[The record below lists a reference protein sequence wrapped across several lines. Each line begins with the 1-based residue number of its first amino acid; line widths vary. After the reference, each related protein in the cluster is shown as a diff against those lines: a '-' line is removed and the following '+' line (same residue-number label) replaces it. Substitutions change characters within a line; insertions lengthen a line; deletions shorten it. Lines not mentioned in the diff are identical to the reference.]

1 MRITMRIAAAG
12 TTYYSRFPGIASDM
26 AEWKD
31 ADGNFDAAKFRE
43 ELRGFD
49 DFVQFSSNDSRRVIT
64 LSFEFLR
71 QICGTFSKAAQD
83 PDADAR
89 MSIEKPV
96 DRSLVRKMEREQFG
110 FVRFDID
117 EVGGALRVRVGVA
130 NPKDVVGNVVKNAR
144 EFAVDCARV
153 LLYLREQL
161 KGHADVVLAGREG
174 CEDIFNEAV
183 WRDKRAIARDEVDT
197 ANAKRM
203 TCPRRLGAYCSPSDP
218 RCRCYRDGECV
229 AVELGDEW
237 KSFKGSKK

>member
-12 TTYYSRFPGIASDM
+12 STYYSRFPGIPTDM

-49 DFVQFSSNDSRRVIT
+49 DFVQFSSTDSRRVIA

-71 QICGTFSKAAQD
+71 QIYGTFSRAANN
-83 PDADAR
+83 PEADAR

-96 DRSLVRKMEREQFG
+96 DRSLVRKLSREQFG
-110 FVRFDID
+110 YCRFDID

-130 NPKDVVGNVVKNAR
+130 NPKGVVGDVFKNAR
-144 EFAVDCARV
+144 DFAVDCARV

-174 CEDIFNEAV
+174 CEDIFNEAI
-183 WRDKRAIARDEVDT
+183 WREKKAIARDEVDA
-197 ANAKRM
+197 ANKKRQ
-203 TCPRRLGAYCSPSDP
+203 TCASRLGAYCSPSDP
-218 RCRCYRDGECV
+218 SCRCYRDGKCI
-229 AVELGDEW
+229 ACELGEEW
-237 KSFKGSKK
+237 KSFK

>member
-12 TTYYSRFPGIASDM
+12 STYYSRFPGIHTDM
-26 AEWKD
+26 ENWKD
-31 ADGNFDAAKFRE
+31 ADGNFNAAKFRE
-43 ELRGFD
+43 ELRGFN
-49 DFVQFSSNDSRRVIT
+49 DFVQFSSNDSRRVIA

-71 QICGTFSKAAQD
+71 QIWGTFSKAAEN

-130 NPKDVVGNVVKNAR
+130 NPKGVVGNVVKNAR
-144 EFAVDCARV
+144 DFAVDCSRV

-161 KGHADVVLAGREG
+161 KGHAAVILAGREG
-174 CEDIFNEAV
+174 CEDIFEEAI
-183 WRDKRAIARDEVDT
+183 WREKKAIARDEIAA
-197 ANAKRM
+197 ANKKRQ
-203 TCPRRLGAYCSPSDP
+203 TCACRLGAYCSPSDS
-218 RCRCYRDGECV
+218 RCRCYRDGKCV
-229 AVELGDEW
+229 AAELGDEW

>member
-12 TTYYSRFPGIASDM
+12 STYYSRFPGIPTNM

-49 DFVQFSSNDSRRVIT
+49 DFVQFSSNDSRRVLA

-71 QICGTFSKAAQD
+71 QICGTFAKAARD

-89 MSIEKPV
+89 MSIEKLV

-117 EVGGALRVRVGVA
+117 EIGPALRIRVGVA
-130 NPKDVVGNVVKNAR
+130 NPKGVVGNVVKNAR
-144 EFAVDCARV
+144 DFAVDCSRV

-174 CEDIFNEAV
+174 CEDIFDEAI
-183 WRDKRAIARDEVDT
+183 WREKKAIARDEVDA

-203 TCPRRLGAYCSPSDP
+203 TCACRLGAYCSPSDP
-218 RCRCYRDGECV
+218 RCRCYRDGKCV
-229 AVELGDEW
+229 AVELGEGW
-237 KSFKGSKK
+237 KTFKGSKK

>member
-12 TTYYSRFPGIASDM
+12 TTYYSRFPGIPT
-26 AEWKD
+26 EYGGWKD

-71 QICGTFSKAAQD
+71 QICGTFSKAAEN

-89 MSIEKPV
+89 MTIEKPV

-117 EVGGALRVRVGVA
+117 EIGAALRVRVGVA
-130 NPKDVVGNVVKNAR
+130 NPKGVVGNVVKNAR
-144 EFAVDCARV
+144 EFAVDCSRV

-174 CEDIFNEAV
+174 CEDIFDEAV
-183 WRDKRAIARDEVDT
+183 WREKKAIARDEVDA
-197 ANAKRM
+197 ANKKRM
-203 TCPRRLGAYCSPSDP
+203 MCSRRLGAYCSPSDP
-218 RCRCYRDGECV
+218 RCRCYRDGKCI
-229 AVELGDEW
+229 AAELSEEW

>member
-12 TTYYSRFPGIASDM
+12 STYYSRFPGIPTDM
-26 AEWKD
+26 EDWKD
-31 ADGNFDAAKFRE
+31 ADGNFNAAKFCE

-49 DFVQFSSNDSRRVIT
+49 DFVQFSSNDSRRVIA

-71 QICGTFSKAAQD
+71 QICGTFSKAAEN

-117 EVGGALRVRVGVA
+117 EIGPALRIRVGVA
-130 NPKDVVGNVVKNAR
+130 NPKGVVGNVVKNAR
-144 EFAVDCARV
+144 DFAVDCSRV

-174 CEDIFNEAV
+174 CEDIFDEAI
-183 WRDKRAIARDEVDT
+183 WREKKAIARDEVDA
-197 ANAKRM
+197 ANKKRQ
-203 TCPRRLGAYCSPSDP
+203 TCACRLGAYCSPSDP
-218 RCRCYRDGECV
+218 RCRCYRDGKCV
-229 AVELGDEW
+229 AVELSDEW
-237 KSFKGSKK
+237 KSFRRAK

>member
-12 TTYYSRFPGIASDM
+12 STYYSRFPGIPTDM
-26 AEWKD
+26 EEWKD
-31 ADGNFDAAKFRE
+31 ADGNFNAAKFRE

-49 DFVQFSSNDSRRVIT
+49 DFVQFSSNDSRRVLA

-71 QICGTFSKAAQD
+71 QICGTFSKGAEN

-96 DRSLVRKMEREQFG
+96 DRSLVRKMERGQFG

-130 NPKDVVGNVVKNAR
+130 NPKGAVGNVVKNAR
-144 EFAVDCARV
+144 DFAVDCSRV

-161 KGHADVVLAGREG
+161 KGHTDVVLSGRDG
-174 CEDIFNEAV
+174 CEDIFDEAI
-183 WRDKRAIARDEVDT
+183 WREKKAMARDEIDT
-197 ANAKRM
+197 MNKKRQ
-203 TCPRRLGAYCSPSDP
+203 TCACRLGEYCSPSDP
-218 RCRCYRDGECV
+218 RCRCYRDGKCV
-229 AVELGDEW
+229 AAELGEEW
-237 KSFKGSKK
+237 KSFRR

>member
-43 ELRGFD
+43 ELRDCD

-71 QICGTFSKAAQD
+71 QICGTFSKAARD
-83 PDADAR
+83 PDANAR
-89 MSIEKPV
+89 MTIEKPV

-117 EVGGALRVRVGVA
+117 EFGGALRVRVGVA
-130 NPKDVVGNVVKNAR
+130 NPKSVVGNVVKNAR
-144 EFAVDCARV
+144 DFAVDCARV
-153 LLYLREQL
+153 LLCLREQL

-174 CEDIFNEAV
+174 CEDIFDEAV

-203 TCPRRLGAYCSPSDP
+203 TCSRRLGAYCSPSDP
-218 RCRCYRDGECV
+218 RCRCYCDGKCI
-229 AVELGDEW
+229 AVELGEEW
-237 KSFKGSKK
+237 KLFKRC